1 MDAVDVMVFVLLAL
15 ADICL
20 IVHLRR
26 RRARLLRVR
35 HMYRTLALAVRRE
48 LAEEAVLPK
57 RKSKLVARRREVA
70 PQFNS

>member
-1 MDAVDVMVFVLLAL
+1 MDAVDFMVFALLAV

-26 RRARLLRVR
+26 RRARILRVR
-35 HMYRTLALAVRRE
+35 RMYYTLALAVRRE
-48 LAEEAVLPK
+48 LAEEKVIPK
-57 RKSKLVARRREVA
+57 RRGLSFARSGEVA